1 MSEKKIN
8 KNYENKMNLIEIYYN
23 CKNYFNS
30 KDKNINKKK
39 FLIIIISF
47 IILIIPIFINLKNLR
62 KNKKNSRLL
71 IYVINNEYN
80 NVSSYIFYQL
90 NHINH
95 LFSKIII
102 ISNSEIK
109 KSNKLINI
117 INKTIFIY
125 QKTIF
130 SKYEAWYKAILN
142 FGFLNLIKYDEITF
156 MTDECYGP
164 FWEIDEYFINF
175 EKEKE
180 VDFWGIISFKN
191 KKIIDYFITF
201 KSNIIKNKIFIDFW
215 NNEKLFKKNKIINI
229 SKYFLNKNFKYK
241 TIYNIDY
248 LYEDEF
254 IELLIKK
261 IPFFIISDLNFNST
275 LSFFFL
281 EKIYKYTNYPID
293 NILFH
298 LSKFINPDNINI
310 LPFKYLKKVENKN
323 LKKKKIAIHLH
334 IFYPELLKD
343 FIYYFHENIKYN
355 FDLYITTDNLNKKDI
370 ITENLKHYKSIIKF
384 NFNYY
389 VIITLNKGRDI
400 YPMVQIKKYL
410 SKYDYIGHFHD
421 KRSPINYYLTE
432 SWTKDIMYMMIN
444 CTNNIISNFIKNDE
458 LGIVIADVP
467 SLFRYKKFIEK
478 DYDEK
483 LLVYLDN
490 IWNNLK
496 IKKKFKINDNKTF
509 IFSYGTYLWFKY
521 DALRP
526 FFNINEKDIP
536 NEPLGRLTSL
546 HLIERIFIYIAW
558 SQNYDFKI
566 SPNLIQIPAFLN
578 L

>member
-39 FLIIIISF
+39 ILIIIISF
-47 IILIIPIFINLKNLR
+47 IILIIPIFMNLKNLR

-80 NVSSYIFYQL
+80 NVNSYIFYQL

-201 KSNIIKNKIFIDFW
+201 KRNIIKNKIFIDFW
-215 NNEKLFKKNKIINI
+215 KNEK
-229 SKYFLNKNFKYK
+229 
-241 TIYNIDY
+241 
-248 LYEDEF
+248 
-254 IELLIKK
+254 
-261 IPFFIISDLNFNST
+261 
-275 LSFFFL
+275 
-281 EKIYKYTNYPID
+281 
-293 NILFH
+293 
-298 LSKFINPDNINI
+298 
-310 LPFKYLKKVENKN
+310 
-323 LKKKKIAIHLH
+323 
-334 IFYPELLKD
+334 
-343 FIYYFHENIKYN
+343 
-355 FDLYITTDNLNKKDI
+355 
-370 ITENLKHYKSIIKF
+370 
-384 NFNYY
+384 
-389 VIITLNKGRDI
+389 
-400 YPMVQIKKYL
+400 
-410 SKYDYIGHFHD
+410 
-421 KRSPINYYLTE
+421 
-432 SWTKDIMYMMIN
+432 
-444 CTNNIISNFIKNDE
+444 
-458 LGIVIADVP
+458 
-467 SLFRYKKFIEK
+467 
-478 DYDEK
+478 
-483 LLVYLDN
+483 
-490 IWNNLK
+490 
-496 IKKKFKINDNKTF
+496 
-509 IFSYGTYLWFKY
+509 
-521 DALRP
+521 
-526 FFNINEKDIP
+526 
-536 NEPLGRLTSL
+536 
-546 HLIERIFIYIAW
+546 
-558 SQNYDFKI
+558 
-566 SPNLIQIPAFLN
+566 
-578 L
+578 